1 MVDERLAL
9 TPPQE
14 LHWKKCE
21 NALIHFLERNSTQHY
36 YCPRRTTRLKEV
48 FLVDE
53 NQLDQAKT
61 WLADSASLDHVM
73 ATWNGLVPAYESE
86 DEP

>member
-21 NALIHFLERNSTQHY
+21 NALIHFLERNSTQHC
-36 YCPRRTTRLKEV
+36 YCPRQTTRLKEV